1 MPIATPTVM
10 RDLWPDDIKSE
21 DVISPEEILIHQASR
36 LEARTNGLL
45 TGHVVK
51 LAGKDRLVLGFEI
64 EAPRAG
70 RRVRLFEVQHRLE
83 FEYPAKVIPPEG
95 LPDFLKDRVY
105 RPGGGVGSLMEELG
119 GKWVKNEWIASSPT
133 EFSNKVEEVLASAA
147 VKAIVLSL
155 LSSAKANGSQ
165 NSNEGTNAEGP
176 SQTEV

>member
-1 MPIATPTVM
+1 MPIATPTIM

-21 DVISPEEILIHQASR
+21 DIISPEEILNHQASR

-45 TGHVVK
+45 TGQVVK

-83 FEYPAKVIPPEG
+83 FGYPAKVIPPES
-95 LPDFLKDRVY
+95 LPDFLKDQVY
-105 RPGGGVGSLMEELG
+105 RPPSLGLPQLAFEGRWE
-119 GKWVKNEWIASSPT
+119 KNEWVASSPT
-133 EFSNKVEEVLASAA
+133 EFTNKVEEVLASAA

-176 SQTEV
+176 SQTDV